1 MDNNIQKIKN
11 LLEYF
16 VCHQNYMAS
25 GESTNVLGY
34 DKYIKPLIDS
44 GNFAKTGQGY
54 ADGSIQ
60 NQVKGFDEY
69 LNHQVCINIQPNFG
83 SYTSKKSYLNWRE
96 TGINIF
102 CEWKNNEVCGLS
114 IGYAYWWEK
123 PTQYEIL
130 HTYTLKDLALYNE
143 SDEISNELIDFYNK
157 FMSEYT
163 NYKKHEGKYFLL
175 ENDYYNNAKRTEY
188 LKSMKPYISILKHNY
203 NLILT
208 GAPGTGKTYLA
219 KQIAAQMIMGMEYSE
234 KLEEDTVFKSHVGF
248 TQFHPSY
255 DYTDFVEGLRPT
267 KEANGFVRTDGIFK
281 AFCKEAIVKND
292 GKPYIFIIDEIN
304 RGEISKIFGELFFS
318 VDPGYRGKAGKVKTQ
333 YQNMIEGGDVF
344 KDGFYVPEN
353 VYIIGT
359 MNDIDRSVESMDFAF
374 RRRFAFIEIKA
385 MENTAMLDTLDENI
399 KNVVLNRMKHLNYI
413 IWHKEK
419 ENEPQDHQSIEGLS
433 SAYHIGASYFLKLKN
448 YNGDFNS
455 LWSFHIE
462 GVLREYLRG
471 MEDLEENIERLKKA
485 FDDDTDT
492 DY

>member
-1 MDNNIQKIKN
+1 MKRHFFIGSIGKP
-11 LLEYF
+11 
-16 VCHQNYMAS
+16 
-25 GESTNVLGY
+25 GEGY
-34 DKYIKPLIDS
+34 DDENWERCIALNAHVMHEDTKQKGVFEKVALGDICFLKYKDLIIAFGEVSEVLISTEESLDGWTYIIKVHEWFFFSD
-44 GNFAKTGQGY
+44 
-54 ADGSIQ
+54 D
-60 NQVKGFDEY
+60 
-69 LNHQVCINIQPNFG
+69 
-83 SYTSKKSYLNWRE
+83 KKSGVNKY
-96 TGINIF
+96 GIA
-102 CEWKNNEVCGLS
+102 E
-114 IGYAYWWEK
+114 
-123 PTQYEIL
+123 
-130 HTYTLKDLALYNE
+130 HTYPGAGQMGTIKQLYQDYSLIKMREIAGKD
-143 SDEISNELIDFYNK
+143 NK
-157 FMSEYT
+157 L
-163 NYKKHEGKYFLL
+163 YKKIVNEINMEKYSTLL
-175 ENDYYNNAKRTEY
+175 HN
-188 LKSMKPYISILKHNY
+188 NY
-203 NLILT
+203 NLILS

-219 KQIAAQMIMGMEYSE
+219 KQIAAQMIVSEDYSGE
-234 KLEEDTVFKSHVGF
+234 LENDSTFKSHVGF

-281 AFCKEAIVKND
+281 AFCKEAIEKND

-385 MENTAMLDTLDENI
+385 MKNTAMLDTLDENI
-399 KNVVLNRMKHLNYI
+399 KNVALNRMKHLNYI

-419 ENEPQDHQSIEGLS
+419 GNEPQDRQSIEGLS

>member
-1 MDNNIQKIKN
+1 MDINILNFKR

-44 GNFAKTGQGY
+44 NVFSKTGQGY
-54 ADGSIQ
+54 ADDSIQ
-60 NQVKGFDEY
+60 NQVRGCDEY
-69 LNHQVCINIQPNFG
+69 LNHQICINIQPNFG
-83 SYTSKKSYLNWRE
+83 KYTSKKSYLNWRE
-96 TGINIF
+96 TGLNIF
-102 CEWKNNEVCGLS
+102 CEWNDDEVGGLS
-114 IGYAYWWEK
+114 IGYAYWWKK

-130 HTYTLKDLALYNE
+130 LTYTLKDLALFNE
-143 SDEISNELIDFYNK
+143 SDDLSNELTAIYNK
-157 FMSEYT
+157 FMAEYT
-163 NYKKHEGKYFLL
+163 DYRNHKGKYFQL
-175 ENDYYNNAKRTEY
+175 ENEYYKSAKKQEI
-188 LKSMKPYISILKHNY
+188 LEFMKPYTSILEHNH

-219 KQIAAQMIMGMEYSE
+219 KQIAALMIMGEEYSE
-234 KLEEDTVFKSHVGF
+234 ELEENTIFKSHVGF

-267 KEANGFVRTDGIFK
+267 KETNGFVRTDGIFK
-281 AFCKEAIVKND
+281 AFCKEAINHND

-333 YQNMIEGGDVF
+333 YQNLIEDDDVF
-344 KDGFYVPEN
+344 NAGFYVPEN

-374 RRRFAFIEIKA
+374 RRRFAFAEIKA
-385 MENTAMLDTLDENI
+385 MDNTAMLEQLGDSKDSAY
-399 KNVVLNRMKHLNYI
+399 NRMKHLNYI
-413 IWHKEK
+413 IWHQKK
-419 ENEPQDHQSIEGLS
+419 DNEPQYHQSIEALS

-448 YNGDFNS
+448 YNGDFES
-455 LWSFHIE
+455 LWSYHIE
-462 GVLREYLRG
+462 GVLREYLRCT
-471 MEDLEENIERLKKA
+471 EDLEENINRLKTA
-485 FDDDTDT
+485 FDDDSNT